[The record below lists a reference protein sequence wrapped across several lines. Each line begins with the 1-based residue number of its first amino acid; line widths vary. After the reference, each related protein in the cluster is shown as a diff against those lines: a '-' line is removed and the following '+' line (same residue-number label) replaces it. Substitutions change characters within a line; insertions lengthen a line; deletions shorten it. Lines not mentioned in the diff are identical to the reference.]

1 MKGDI
6 LQESSTLVTSELAQ
20 AVENGDEV
28 VEDVAEEAVEAAEAV
43 QESDI
48 AGVVEEN
55 VVEMA
60 ETIE

>member
-1 MKGDI
+1 M
-6 LQESSTLVTSELAQ
+6 TSELAQ